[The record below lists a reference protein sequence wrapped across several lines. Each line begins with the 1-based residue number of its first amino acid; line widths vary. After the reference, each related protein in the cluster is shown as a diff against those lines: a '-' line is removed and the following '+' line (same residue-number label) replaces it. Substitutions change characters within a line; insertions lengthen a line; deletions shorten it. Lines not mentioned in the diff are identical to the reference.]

1 MPTCSACGWSRGYNV
16 MGPLDHGMCHSIYF
30 QGPEDIC
37 LEIATSGDADYP
49 VGPEDW
55 IDPEV
60 QELAGISDDDPA
72 AKHAKA

>member
-1 MPTCSACGWSRGYNV
+1 

-60 QELAGISDDDPA
+60 PELAGISDDEPA
-72 AKHAKA
+72 EKHAKAYRG